1 MILLHDYEQHHDTE
15 EYDEEKSYMQAVA
28 ASVSHM
34 GKWCLSVEKPA
45 GVEATAGDDVVD
57 PFNEPSSR
65 QYFTQVCQFL
75 REKAIYILDTDCLEV
90 GWPMIDF
97 LTPWIQG
104 HFKLDELP
112 AGVGESII

>member
-1 MILLHDYEQHHDTE
+1 
-15 EYDEEKSYMQAVA
+15 
-28 ASVSHM
+28 M

-45 GVEATAGDDVVD
+45 GVEVEGEDVVD
-57 PFNEPSSR
+57 PFSEPSSR

-97 LTPWIQG
+97 LTPWI
-104 HFKLDELP
+104 
-112 AGVGESII
+112 